1 MSVDSDSRYSRL
13 KPLSTEERTHIAVH
27 AFRFF
32 SPTKYEE
39 HMEILGESIE
49 ASGTTRPLSVFQFL
63 QYLEK
68 AGHLEEPM
76 RYLSQIKKLL
86 DKMEQEGLIVVI
98 GYGSFVMAPKLYY
111 SMKELTEM
119 ERKGIAWLTPALGAD
134 FLYAYFGEFTVHI
147 IGDSESFERGGTG
160 FVISDRHV
168 LTCAHVINGM
178 KVRDVQTF
186 QGRSCRVKRT
196 HTHDSLDVGIIELAE
211 PALTVSPA
219 IGFRD
224 PIIGEKLYVLGYP
237 PVPMAREAALI
248 LQGGE
253 VVNERIVDYRNQEA
267 FLYSAIARPGNS
279 GGPIIASSGH
289 VLGIVTEDRNNPEHP
304 HALFFAGLAT
314 SAIANAVAELSIGI
328 DLPIEH
334 YQ

>member
-1 MSVDSDSRYSRL
+1 MSIHSDFRYSRL
-13 KPLSTEERTHIAVH
+13 RPLSTAERTQLAVH
-27 AFRFF
+27 AFSFF
-32 SPTKYEE
+32 SIAKYEE
-39 HMEILGESIE
+39 NMDILGEPIE
-49 ASGTTRPLSVFQFL
+49 ASGTTRPLSVLQFV

-68 AGHLEEPM
+68 AGILKEPM
-76 RYLSQIKKLL
+76 RYLSPIKKLL
-86 DKMEQEGLIVVI
+86 DKMEQESLITVM
-98 GYGSFVMAPKLYY
+98 GYGGFVMAPKFYY

-134 FLYAYFGEFTVHI
+134 FLYEYFGEFTLHI
-147 IGDSESFERGGTG
+147 IGDSDSIERGGTG
-160 FVISDRHV
+160 FAISDRHV

-178 KVRDVQTF
+178 NVRDVQTF
-186 QGRSCRVKRT
+186 QGRNCRVKQT
-196 HTHDSLDVGIIELAE
+196 HTHDTLDVGIIELAE
-211 PALTVSPA
+211 PILSVSSA

-237 PVPMAREAALI
+237 PVPMSIEAPLI

-253 VVNERIVDYRNQEA
+253 VVNERILDYRNQET

-289 VLGIVTEDRNNPEHP
+289 ILGIVTEDRNNPEHP
-304 HALFFAGLAT
+304 HALFFAGLAA
-314 SAIANAVAELSIGI
+314 SAIANAIAALSIGI
-328 DLPIEH
+328 ELPVEN